1 MNAIVPVAMPLQDM
15 QTLAVAIAKSALF
28 GIKTPEQALVLMAIA
43 QAEGR
48 HPVEAARDYDII
60 NNRPAKKAEAMLRDF
75 ILAGGKV
82 QWHSL
87 TDELADATFTH
98 PQTGE
103 VRIDWDMKR
112 AQTAFGKKDMYA
124 KFPRQMLRSR
134 VVSEGVRTLWP
145 LATSGMY
152 EPGEAADIPATE
164 HNGPTIE
171 HAASDERSAINDA
184 VPLKAA
190 AAPMP
195 RGARV
200 AERAPAYEAPRPHP
214 QMPSGPVDP
223 NPVDASRPERTD
235 AQWRVWLDKLRAA
248 TEVLY
253 HKEEVVEL
261 GNRASVGDAIASG
274 PPWVRTEV
282 SAILAENYARFPEE
296 PIDDLPEVEI
306 AGADKV
312 AAG

>member
-43 QAEGR
+43 QAVGR

-75 ILAGGKV
+75 IKAGGTVK
-82 QWHSL
+82 WHSL

-112 AQTAFGKKDMYA
+112 AATAFGKKDMYA

-152 EPGEAADIPATE
+152 EPGEASDIPPE
-164 HNGPTIE
+164 HNGPTLE
-171 HAASDERSAINDA
+171 ATPEREAINA
-184 VPLKAA
+184 EIPLRAA
-190 AAPMP
+190 AAPTP
-195 RGARV
+195 RYEKLVDKAAV
-200 AERAPAYEAPRPHP
+200 YETAEDTNQKWLRNLETKLSMAQSQAEVVRISDLKSVKDAAQHAPAEIKQRVSELLA
-214 QMPSGPVDP
+214 
-223 NPVDASRPERTD
+223 DA
-235 AQWRVWLDKLRAA
+235 
-248 TEVLY
+248 
-253 HKEEVVEL
+253 
-261 GNRASVGDAIASG
+261 
-274 PPWVRTEV
+274 
-282 SAILAENYARFPEE
+282 YARFPEE
-296 PIDDLPEVEI
+296 DLSDEALGEI
-306 AGADKV
+306 EIEGEDKV
-312 AAG
+312 MAGDD